1 MRVRAWDYLP
11 GQWGRA
17 AWAMEKSL
25 CEIRL
30 RRGGPVALREIA
42 GGETLLPPME
52 DEGFSEMIS
61 AMLDHSL
68 YARESELDKGYFT
81 LPDGSRAG
89 VCGDFSRGI
98 RAPEDVL
105 SLCIRIARAVPGC
118 AAALIPALME
128 TSGALIVSPP
138 GLGKTTLLRDA
149 ARLLSRAGQNVCL
162 VDERGELAACAGGR
176 PQLDVGP
183 RTDVISGTEKALAMG
198 LAVRSCAPDVLVTD
212 EMGAPR
218 DAAAAGEILRCGVR
232 LVASC
237 HGNTLNPDGLRR
249 CVGAL
254 LWPGLLELGVLL
266 GPNRG
271 QIAEIRRYQS
281 T

>member
-17 AWAMEKSL
+17 ARAMKNSL

-30 RRGGPVALREIA
+30 RRGGPVALRELS

-118 AAALIPALME
+118 AATLIPTLME

-149 ARLLSRAGQNVCL
+149 ARLLSQAGQNVCL

-254 LWPGLLELGVLL
+254 LRPGLLELGVLL

>member
-17 AWAMEKSL
+17 ARAMEKSL

-30 RRGGPVALREIA
+30 RRGRPVALREIA
-42 GGETLLPPME
+42 GGETLLSPME
-52 DEGFSEMIS
+52 DESFSEMIS

-98 RAPEDVL
+98 RAPEDIL
-105 SLCIRIARAVPGC
+105 SLCIRIARAVSGC
-118 AAALIPALME
+118 AAALIPTMME
-128 TSGALIVSPP
+128 TSGTLIVSPP

-176 PQLDVGP
+176 PQLDVGS

-212 EMGAPR
+212 ELGAPR

-254 LWPGLLELGVLL
+254 LRPGLLEFGVLL

>member
-11 GQWGRA
+11 GQWGQA
-17 AWAMEKSL
+17 ARAMEKSL

-30 RRGGPVALREIA
+30 RRGGPVALRELS

-52 DEGFSEMIS
+52 EEGFSEMIS

-138 GLGKTTLLRDA
+138 GLGKIQK
-149 ARLLSRAGQNVCL
+149 G
-162 VDERGELAACAGGR
+162 
-176 PQLDVGP
+176 
-183 RTDVISGTEKALAMG
+183 
-198 LAVRSCAPDVLVTD
+198 
-212 EMGAPR
+212 
-218 DAAAAGEILRCGVR
+218 AAASG
-232 LVASC
+232 
-237 HGNTLNPDGLRR
+237 
-249 CVGAL
+249 
-254 LWPGLLELGVLL
+254 
-266 GPNRG
+266 
-271 QIAEIRRYQS
+271 
-281 T
+281 

>member
-1 MRVRAWDYLP
+1 M
-11 GQWGRA
+11 
-17 AWAMEKSL
+17 
-25 CEIRL
+25 
-30 RRGGPVALREIA
+30 
-42 GGETLLPPME
+42 
-52 DEGFSEMIS
+52 
-61 AMLDHSL
+61 
-68 YARESELDKGYFT
+68 
-81 LPDGSRAG
+81 
-89 VCGDFSRGI
+89 
-98 RAPEDVL
+98 
-105 SLCIRIARAVPGC
+105 
-118 AAALIPALME
+118 
-128 TSGALIVSPP
+128 
-138 GLGKTTLLRDA
+138 
-149 ARLLSRAGQNVCL
+149 
-162 VDERGELAACAGGR
+162 
-176 PQLDVGP
+176 DVGL

-212 EMGAPR
+212 ELGAPR

-254 LWPGLLELGVLL
+254 LRPGLLELGVLL

>member
-11 GQWGRA
+11 GQWGRVA
-17 AWAMEKSL
+17 RAMEKSL

>member
-11 GQWGRA
+11 GQWGQA
-17 AWAMEKSL
+17 ARAMEKSL

-30 RRGGPVALREIA
+30 RRGGPVALRELS

-52 DEGFSEMIS
+52 EEGFSEMIS

-138 GLGKTTLLRDA
+138 GLGKTTLLRDT

-212 EMGAPR
+212 EMGVPR

-254 LWPGLLELGVLL
+254 LRPGLLELGVLL

>member
-1 MRVRAWDYLP
+1 MRAWDYLP
-11 GQWGRA
+11 SQWGQA
-17 AWAMEKSL
+17 ARAMEKSL

-30 RRGGPVALREIA
+30 RRGGPVALREIT

-52 DEGFSEMIS
+52 DSAFSEMIS

-89 VCGDFSRGI
+89 VCGDFFRGI

-254 LWPGLLELGVLL
+254 LRPGLLELGVLL

>member
-1 MRVRAWDYLP
+1 MRAWDYLP
-11 GQWGRA
+11 GQWGQAARA
-17 AWAMEKSL
+17 MGKSL

-30 RRGGPVALREIA
+30 RRGGPMALRELS

-52 DEGFSEMIS
+52 EEGFSEMIS

-138 GLGKTTLLRDA
+138 GLGKTTLLRDT

-254 LWPGLLELGVLL
+254 LRPGLLELGVLL

>member
-17 AWAMEKSL
+17 ARAMEKSL

-162 VDERGELAACAGGR
+162 VDERGELAAMKFQPTR
-176 PQLDVGP
+176 P
-183 RTDVISGTEKALAMG
+183 
-198 LAVRSCAPDVLVTD
+198 
-212 EMGAPR
+212 PR
-218 DAAAAGEILRCGVR
+218 DATRVSLWGSRMRWNFNPRAPRGARRAVHAIAGHAVKILTHAPLAGRDIDSLHPDKFVDLFQPTRPSRGATCFLSRC
-232 LVASC
+232 
-237 HGNTLNPDGLRR
+237 PP
-249 CVGAL
+249 
-254 LWPGLLELGVLL
+254 LW
-266 GPNRG
+266 
-271 QIAEIRRYQS
+271 
-281 T
+281 

>member
-11 GQWGRA
+11 GQWGQA
-17 AWAMEKSL
+17 ARAMEKSL

-30 RRGGPVALREIA
+30 RRGGPVALRELS

>member
-1 MRVRAWDYLP
+1 
-11 GQWGRA
+11 
-17 AWAMEKSL
+17 MEKSL

-30 RRGGPVALREIA
+30 RRGGPVALRELS

-52 DEGFSEMIS
+52 EEGFSEMIS

-138 GLGKTTLLRDA
+138 GLGKTTLLRDT

-212 EMGAPR
+212 EMGVPR

-254 LWPGLLELGVLL
+254 LRPGLLELGVLL

>member
-11 GQWGRA
+11 GQWGRVA
-17 AWAMEKSL
+17 RAMEKSL

-138 GLGKTTLLRDA
+138 GLGKTTLLRDT

>member
-11 GQWGRA
+11 GQWGQA
-17 AWAMEKSL
+17 ARAMEKSL

-61 AMLDHSL
+61 AMLNHSL

-212 EMGAPR
+212 ELGAPR

-254 LWPGLLELGVLL
+254 LRPGLLELGVLL